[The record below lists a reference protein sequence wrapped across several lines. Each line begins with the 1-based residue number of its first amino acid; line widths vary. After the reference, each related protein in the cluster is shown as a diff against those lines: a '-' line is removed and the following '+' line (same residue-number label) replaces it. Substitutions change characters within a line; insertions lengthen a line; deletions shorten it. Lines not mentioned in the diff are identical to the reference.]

1 MLYKK
6 RFNLMRNE
14 EKTLSKTENNV
25 YFRDLS
31 YEVTYLSSLQNGVEA
46 KINAEEWLLKF
57 SLEENTLLLSS
68 NSTSIDLSNSSVEE
82 ITKLNNKDIIFLN
95 QPKTEKF
102 VIKNSFVTNQSIN
115 IRTSF
120 QKITTACLLEFVKS
134 DYVFTEPHKFR
145 TLIQYN
151 SKINAI
157 LSFLLMF

>member
-57 SLEENTLLLSS
+57 SL
-68 NSTSIDLSNSSVEE
+68 
-82 ITKLNNKDIIFLN
+82 
-95 QPKTEKF
+95 
-102 VIKNSFVTNQSIN
+102 
-115 IRTSF
+115 
-120 QKITTACLLEFVKS
+120 
-134 DYVFTEPHKFR
+134 
-145 TLIQYN
+145 
-151 SKINAI
+151 
-157 LSFLLMF
+157 